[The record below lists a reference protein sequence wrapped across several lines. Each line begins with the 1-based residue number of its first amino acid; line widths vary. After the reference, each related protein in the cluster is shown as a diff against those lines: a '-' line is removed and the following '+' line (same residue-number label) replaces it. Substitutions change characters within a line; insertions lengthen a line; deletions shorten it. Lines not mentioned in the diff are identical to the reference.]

1 MNFDEWLK
9 EEYGD
14 SLLTNRMRLSL
25 KDVWDYQQKKLDCC
39 SEEIREALEAL
50 NDGEFNYCQSKLENI
65 LKGNE
70 DD

>member
-25 KDVWDYQQKKLDCC
+25 KAVWDYQQKKLDCC
-39 SEEIREALEAL
+39 REENKAL
-50 NDGEFNYCQSKLENI
+50 LESINE
-65 LKGNE
+65 LKRVTTMLGFE
-70 DD
+70 EHIK